1 MERQGVVHGRE
12 SPLVVRIPQGRPDA
26 LGAKHHLAGG
36 TPSRGSD
43 RLWKPGPRSDCCGLI
58 TAWATAP
65 GSRRTWHSHTLTTCH
80 PCSCASCVDRRSRS
94 ALRRILS
101 AQSSALGP
109 VHGVLRPC
117 SGHPCQKHPST
128 KTATRR
134 DGRTK
139 SGVQPFAIR
148 RWSLNRPPAAWT
160 AWRSITSGAVLTSSR
175 PARCAPALVLTHRS
189 ATAPTCV
196 GGTPDSYPR
205 KVRQ

>member
-1 MERQGVVHGRE
+1 M
-12 SPLVVRIPQGRPDA
+12 RIQQGRPDA
-26 LGAKHHLAGG
+26 LRAKHHLAGG

-43 RLWKPGPRSDCCGLI
+43 RLWKPCPRSGSCGPRTS
-58 TAWATAP
+58 WATAP

-80 PCSCASCVDRRSRS
+80 PSSRASCVDRRSRS
-94 ALRRILS
+94 AFRSIFW

-139 SGVQPFAIR
+139 SGVQPFAIC
-148 RWSLNRPPAAWT
+148 RWSLKRPPAAWT
-160 AWRSITSGAVLTSSR
+160 AWRSRTSGAVLTLRR
-175 PARCAPALVLTHRS
+175 PARCAPASVLTHRS
-189 ATAPTCV
+189 ATAPTYV
-196 GGTPDSYPR
+196 GGTPDPYPR

>member
-1 MERQGVVHGRE
+1 MSSVGLLWTHDLVGHGAWVPTDLALPHPHDVPSVILCQLRG
-12 SPLVVRIPQGRPDA
+12 PPVA
-26 LGAKHHLAGG
+26 LGVAAHLV
-36 TPSRGSD
+36 
-43 RLWKPGPRSDCCGLI
+43 GPEL
-58 TAWATAP
+58 
-65 GSRRTWHSHTLTTCH
+65 
-80 PCSCASCVDRRSRS
+80 
-94 ALRRILS
+94 
-101 AQSSALGP
+101 ALGP

-139 SGVQPFAIR
+139 SGVQPFAIC

-160 AWRSITSGAVLTSSR
+160 AWRSRTSGAVLTLRR
-175 PARCAPALVLTHRS
+175 PARCAPAFVLTHRS
-189 ATAPTCV
+189 ATAPTYV